1 MKYLLFLIFLTLGLN
16 PVSAREVL
24 LVVGLEGEDEYREV
38 FEKSVENW
46 VEACEKAG
54 VSCEKIDRSSKPSP
68 KAKLENR
75 LAQVGSNELWVVLIG
90 HGTFDGREAKFNVA
104 GDDFS
109 AREFGEWCREITGNL
124 VVINFSSASSP
135 FLSELA
141 GENRTVITAT
151 KSANEI
157 FYARFGEYFSEA
169 IPGIENADLDNDEQV
184 SLLEA
189 FLHASARVKEFYG
202 NEGRLATEHALID
215 DNGDG
220 LGTRSEWFEGTSA
233 VRVARDGA
241 EPDGLRA
248 MQQVLVMNDLE
259 KNFPPELRDQRDK
272 LEREVRLLRRKKQD
286 LDEEEYYKDL
296 ENYLRQLALIYE
308 KVGTGKGDE
317 P

>member
-1 MKYLLFLIFLTLGLN
+1 MKPLLFLVLLALGLN
-16 PVSAREVL
+16 LVSAREVL

-38 FEKSVENW
+38 FEKSVKNW

-54 VSCEKIDRSSKPSP
+54 VPCEKIDESSKPST
-68 KAKLENR
+68 KAKLQER
-75 LAQVGSNELWVVLIG
+75 LAEVGSNELWVVLIG

-157 FYARFGEYFSEA
+157 FYARFGEYFSRA
-169 IPGIENADLDNDEQV
+169 IPGIEDADVDNDEQV

-189 FLHASARVKEFYG
+189 FLHASSKVKEFYG

-272 LEREVRLLRRKKQD
+272 LEREVRLLRRRKQE

-308 KVGTGKGDE
+308 KVEDGKGDE